1 MIHASDLA
9 STCRRLEPAITLTR
23 VLRLKRQGTEF
34 FLKAEHEQVCGSF
47 KSRGAWNA
55 VLCLDAR
62 AMRRGVVAAS
72 SGNHG
77 YALATAAAAAGTTAV
92 VVLPDD
98 CPMGKRTA
106 IAQAGAR
113 IVEYDPQTDD
123 RDEVVAR
130 VARQEARTIVRS
142 ADDLQVVCGA
152 ATVASELLE
161 QAGGLDAIVV
171 PVGGGGLAAGTAIAA
186 NLLCPGC
193 RVVGVEPRTGDDT
206 RQSMIRGSRVR
217 IPVPATIAD
226 GLRHRTPGELT
237 FPIVRRLVDR
247 IIVVEDAEILAAMR
261 LLHDRFGVH
270 AEPSGAVAL
279 AGALSERLGEPS
291 NSRIGVVVSGGSI
304 TDDEWD
310 RLLGAP
316 Q

>member
-9 STCRRLEPAITLTR
+9 STSCRLEPAITLTR
-23 VLRLKRQGTEF
+23 VLRLQRQGIEF
-34 FLKAEHEQVCGSF
+34 FLKSEHEQVCGSF

-62 AMRRGVVAAS
+62 AMRRGVVTAS

-77 YALATAAAAAGTTAV
+77 YALATAAAAVGTSAV
-92 VVLPDD
+92 IVLPVD

-106 IAQAGAR
+106 IAEAGAR
-113 IVEYDPQTDD
+113 IVDYDPRTDD
-123 RDEVVAR
+123 RDEVVAW
-130 VARQEARTIVRS
+130 VARREGRTIVRS
-142 ADDLQVVCGA
+142 ADDMQVVCGA
-152 ATVASELLE
+152 ATVATELLE
-161 QAGGLDAIVV
+161 QAGGLDVIVV
-171 PVGGGGLAAGTAIAA
+171 PVGGGGLAAGTGIAA
-186 NLLCPGC
+186 NLLCPSC

-206 RQSMIRGSRVR
+206 RQSMTRGRRVR
-217 IPVPATIAD
+217 IPVPTTIAD
-226 GLRHRTPGELT
+226 GLRHRTPGEVT

-247 IIVVEDAEILAAMR
+247 IIVVEDAEILAAMQ
-261 LLHDRFGVH
+261 LLHDRCGVR

-279 AGALSERLGEPS
+279 AGALSERLAAPAD
-291 NSRIGVVVSGGSI
+291 SRIGVVVSGGSI

-310 RLLGAP
+310 RLLVAP